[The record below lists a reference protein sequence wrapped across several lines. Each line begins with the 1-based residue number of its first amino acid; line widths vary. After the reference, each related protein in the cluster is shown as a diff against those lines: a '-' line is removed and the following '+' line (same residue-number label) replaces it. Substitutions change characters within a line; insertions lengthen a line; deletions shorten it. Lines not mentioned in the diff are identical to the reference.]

1 MFYYFS
7 LITFSQAMLCSP
19 FSDTSTSQMHGGL
32 SYQLLGEP
40 WGSPLVRDGVEGGVF
55 PRDDGVG
62 DDHAV
67 PFVNANAITSFHP
80 GGQRGIFGV

>member
-1 MFYYFS
+1 MR
-7 LITFSQAMLCSP
+7 C
-19 FSDTSTSQMHGGL
+19 GL

-40 WGSPLVRDGVEGGVF
+40 RGSPLVRDGVEGGVF

-67 PFVNANAITSFHP
+67 PFVNADTVTSFHP
-80 GGQRGIFGV
+80 GSERGILRV